1 MMAQHP
7 IIGCILISSVLGFTV
22 FGLDKLFAIRQRRRV
37 PERVLLLLA
46 LAGGAAGE
54 LLAMVLF
61 RHKTLHKK
69 FYLGLPFILLLQI
82 AAVIYFGA
90 GQ

>member
-1 MMAQHP
+1 MTSPHP
-7 IIGCILISSVLGFTV
+7 IIGCILISSALGFTV

-37 PERVLLLLA
+37 PERILLLLA

-54 LLAMVLF
+54 LVAMLLF

-82 AAVIYFGA
+82 AAIVYFGA
-90 GQ
+90 K